1 MFRLPCSACRGEG
14 GALQARISG
23 VCGERLQCLGHTGFA
38 VCAVP
43 VYPAQAPGCSAGELS
58 EAGPG
63 LRALP
68 GSKLFRFLGTPQM
81 LRLGWAYLLC
91 PSFPGPSSSGSQVL
105 GELTLH
111 SGAVH
116 LVTSLVPATWFPGC
130 AATASSQVCRVAP
143 LGSKSLAVA
152 LLVDVNRP

>member
-1 MFRLPCSACRGEG
+1 MADTFSGSLVQSCRGEG
-14 GALQARISG
+14 GAPQAHLSG
-23 VCGERLQCLGHTGFA
+23 VCGERWQCLGHTGFA
-38 VCAVP
+38 PAHRVCAFTVCT
-43 VYPAQAPGCSAGELS
+43 AQAPGCSAGELS

-81 LRLGWAYLLC
+81 LRLGWAYILC

-105 GELTLH
+105 GELTLP

-116 LVTSLVPATWFPGC
+116 LITSLVPATWCPGC
-130 AATASSQVCRVAP
+130 AATASSQVCRVSP
-143 LGSKSLAVA
+143 LGS
-152 LLVDVNRP
+152 